1 VSPVRGRSR
10 RRRRRGNPDPLQR
23 LAQFDALLATEPP
36 NGETVPAGHA
46 VSTGAADDAP
56 ARAAPMP
63 GSVEDSPGLD
73 VPVEAL
79 VVEVPDVE
87 TPEGVEPEGVEPE
100 GVEPEGVEPEGVEP
114 EVEEPEPTEPEAH
127 ERKPS
132 RRARRRQRRA
142 ARRGGT
148 ADPAEIAAAASA
160 PEPVDT
166 ASVVEEPSPSAALAD
181 GGETIQAAPVV
192 VAAAALQLG
201 TAPPKPTRRAK
212 RRAKRRERRARP
224 GDQLDL
230 DLEAHT
236 PAARRARRWSR
247 RRAKQEPSAE
257 VVEPAPEADVD
268 VPTPDAPAHDEEHQL
283 VLVGATDP
291 RAALTAPSTITS
303 ADLVNEAIA
312 GLFSRPTRT
321 LLTVLG
327 TMIGLTALVATL
339 GLSRTAGNQIVGRFD
354 EIAATEIDVTS
365 RPADFTDQP
374 NELPWDASARLERLN
389 GVVAAGAMGKAD
401 VGKALVSTVPL
412 NDPARQTEFKLAV
425 QGITPSM
432 FDAARAKLLAGR
444 FFDAGHSERAD
455 RVAVIGRTA
464 AEQLGIDRLE
474 PLPAIQIGDDPFL
487 VIGIVDDVAR
497 VEKLMSSVMIP
508 EGTARELYHVRVP
521 DTVVIETEIG
531 ANGLIAQQA
540 PIALRPD
547 NPKGLKITAQPE
559 LTQVRESVSGDLD
572 LLFLMLGGVSL
583 LVGAIGIANVTLVS
597 VMERTGEIGLR
608 RALGATR
615 RHVAQQFLVESTAMG
630 LVGGILGASLGI
642 LIVVIVSALQGWTAV
657 VDPYIPFVAPGIG
670 GLIGLVAGS
679 YPARRAAS
687 TEPVE
692 ALRAGT

>member
-1 VSPVRGRSR
+1 MP
-10 RRRRRGNPDPLQR
+10 
-23 LAQFDALLATEPP
+23 EPP
-36 NGETVPAGHA
+36 
-46 VSTGAADDAP
+46 AD
-56 ARAAPMP
+56 
-63 GSVEDSPGLD
+63 L
-73 VPVEAL
+73 
-79 VVEVPDVE
+79 
-87 TPEGVEPEGVEPE
+87 VEP
-100 GVEPEGVEPEGVEP
+100 
-114 EVEEPEPTEPEAH
+114 T
-127 ERKPS
+127 
-132 RRARRRQRRA
+132 
-142 ARRGGT
+142 
-148 ADPAEIAAAASA
+148 
-160 PEPVDT
+160 
-166 ASVVEEPSPSAALAD
+166 
-181 GGETIQAAPVV
+181 
-192 VAAAALQLG
+192 
-201 TAPPKPTRRAK
+201 
-212 RRAKRRERRARP
+212 
-224 GDQLDL
+224 
-230 DLEAHT
+230 
-236 PAARRARRWSR
+236 
-247 RRAKQEPSAE
+247 
-257 VVEPAPEADVD
+257 PEADLE
-268 VPTPDAPAHDEEHQL
+268 PATPPAADGEQQL
-283 VLVGATDP
+283 VLVGAADP
-291 RAALTAPSTITS
+291 RATLTAPSTITS

-354 EIAATEIDVTS
+354 EIAATEVDVSS
-365 RPADFTDQP
+365 RPVDFTDQP

-401 VGKALVSTVPL
+401 VGNAFVRTVPL
-412 NDPARQTEFKLAV
+412 NDPSRQTEFKLAV
-425 QGITPSM
+425 QGMTPSM
-432 FDAARAKLLAGR
+432 FEAVRAKLLAGR
-444 FFDAGHSERAD
+444 FFDAGHSLRAD
-455 RVAVIGRTA
+455 RVAVIGKNA
-464 AEQLGIDRLE
+464 ARDLGIDRLE

-497 VEKLMSSVMIP
+497 VDKLMSSVMIP
-508 EGTARELYHVRVP
+508 EGTAQELYHLRVP

-531 ANGLIAQQA
+531 ANGLIAEQA

-547 NPKGLKITAQPE
+547 NPNGLKVTAQPE

-642 LIVVIVSALQGWTAV
+642 LIVVLVSALQGWTAV
-657 VDPYIPFVAPGIG
+657 VDPYIPFVAPIIG

-687 TEPVE
+687 MEPVE